1 MITKYKA
8 LALAS
13 GLLAGATATAEPQ
26 PVKDFVGH
34 AAYSDVRISPTGEY
48 LAMTVDRGDQDVLVV
63 LRTADLSLMKVN
75 QLPDEKSVGTFRW
88 TSPDRLLFNSV
99 KKFGT
104 YAAPFNTG
112 EWYAVNADGS
122 DPRPLIFYGA
132 RDATQRGKT
141 VGAERFTL
149 LDDLRDNEKE
159 VLMVSTYQRSNSG
172 GGAEVVSMDT
182 RSGRRKPL
190 GKAPRDNC
198 GIALDEAKKVRFAV
212 CYDTE
217 HGSDDETY
225 DSWTELYRR
234 GDDGK
239 WTLLN
244 RSQDSGK
251 DVTVLGTAGDGR
263 IYATQSDR
271 KSPEAFG
278 VLNNETGAFETLFH
292 DPVSDPLT
300 YITASDNETILGVV
314 TMAGGPKVTLIEDE
328 HPDAKIYASLAKA
341 FPGQFVN
348 FSTATDDGKQIVVSV
363 YSDRNPGE
371 LYLYDRDAGKARFL
385 LQRRKQI
392 DPERMG
398 RIEPFKF
405 TSRDGLLIHGYL
417 TIPNG
422 ADGKNMPLIL
432 NPHGGPM
439 GPRDYWGY
447 NPEAQLFAS
456 RGYATMQVN
465 YRGSGGF
472 GKAFQDRAYGQWA
485 QGIMNDLIDAVNWSI
500 AEGKVDK
507 NRVCIYGGSFGGY
520 SSLMAPVRAPEMFK
534 CAFGYVGLY
543 DAQIQFKLSDT
554 SKRDDGLRYL
564 RRAFGESRAEQDAM
578 SPITF
583 ADEIKLPV
591 FLAAGARD
599 PRCPPEHT
607 EAMYEALEESG
618 NQPEGMIIESG
629 EMHGFYGEEARVKL
643 YSQMLSFFDRHI
655 GKSGAAQAG
664 GSH

>member
-1 MITKYKA
+1 
-8 LALAS
+8 
-13 GLLAGATATAEPQ
+13 
-26 PVKDFVGH
+26 V
-34 AAYSDVRISPTGEY
+34 
-48 LAMTVDRGDQDVLVV
+48 
-63 LRTADLSLMKVN
+63 
-75 QLPDEKSVGTFRW
+75 
-88 TSPDRLLFNSV
+88 
-99 KKFGT
+99 
-104 YAAPFNTG
+104 
-112 EWYAVNADGS
+112 
-122 DPRPLIFYGA
+122 
-132 RDATQRGKT
+132 
-141 VGAERFTL
+141 TL
-149 LDDLRDNEKE
+149 
-159 VLMVSTYQRSNSG
+159 
-172 GGAEVVSMDT
+172 
-182 RSGRRKPL
+182 
-190 GKAPRDNC
+190 
-198 GIALDEAKKVRFAV
+198 
-212 CYDTE
+212 
-217 HGSDDETY
+217 
-225 DSWTELYRR
+225 
-234 GDDGK
+234 
-239 WTLLN
+239 
-244 RSQDSGK
+244 
-251 DVTVLGTAGDGR
+251 LGTAGDGR
-263 IYATQSDR
+263 INATQSDR

-348 FSTATDDGKQIVVSV
+348 FSTATDDGRQIVVSV

-422 ADGKNMPLIL
+422 SDGKNMPLIL

-485 QGIMNDLIDAVNWSI
+485 QGIMNDLIDAVEWSV
-500 AEGKVDK
+500 AQGKVDK
-507 NRVCIYGGSFGGY
+507 DRVCIYGGSFGGY

-583 ADEIKLPV
+583 ADQIKLPV

-655 GKSGAAQAG
+655 GKPGAAQAG